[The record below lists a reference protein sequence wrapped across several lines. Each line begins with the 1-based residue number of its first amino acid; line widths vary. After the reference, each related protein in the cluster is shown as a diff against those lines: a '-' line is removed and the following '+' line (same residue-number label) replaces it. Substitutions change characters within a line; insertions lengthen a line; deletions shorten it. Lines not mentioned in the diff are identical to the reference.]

1 MAAQESLASASR
13 QLSDGENPGL
23 LSMAQDAFTSGMQVT
38 SFIAAAILIL
48 AAITA
53 WRLIPSEPISTEKDD
68 K

>member
-1 MAAQESLASASR
+1 
-13 QLSDGENPGL
+13 
-23 LSMAQDAFTSGMQVT
+23 MAQDAFTSGMQVT